1 MRSGVA
7 WVAVVLLAGLAACMQ
22 SGRNL
27 GKVEPEPSWQVVE
40 VAAPSERILWEMT
53 RLALI
58 KLGYPVGTGFDPT
71 AIVASSGWHNELS
84 PFSGEGYRIQAQLRA
99 EPSAAGRW
107 RLEARVRKQVNTSL
121 VKPTD
126 LSYADWSWV
135 PDDDDRAR
143 LILQQVR
150 ASLGTE
156 LDVQDAR
163 RPQFGSGGGGGG
175 GR

>member
-1 MRSGVA
+1 MKTAIACV
-7 WVAVVLLAGLAACMQ
+7 VAVLCACLAACMQ
-22 SGRNL
+22 SSRNF
-27 GKVEPEPSWQVVE
+27 GTVEPEPSWQVVE

-58 KLGYPVGTGFDPT
+58 KLGYPVGSGFDPT
-71 AIVASSGWHNELS
+71 SLVASSGWRNELS
-84 PFSGEGYRIQAQLRA
+84 PFSGEGYRIQAQLKA

-107 RLEARVRKQVNTSL
+107 RLEARVRKQVNVSL

-126 LSYADWSWV
+126 ASYAEWSWV

-163 RPQFGSGGGGGG
+163 KPQFGTAGGG